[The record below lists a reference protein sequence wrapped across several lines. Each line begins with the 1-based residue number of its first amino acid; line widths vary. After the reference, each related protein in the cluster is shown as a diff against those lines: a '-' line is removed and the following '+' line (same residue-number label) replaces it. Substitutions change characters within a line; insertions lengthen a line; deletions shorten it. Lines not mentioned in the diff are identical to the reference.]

1 MRRHTQH
8 AALGMIFA
16 LLCGQQSS
24 AQATELV
31 YTPVN
36 PNFGG
41 NPLNG
46 TYLLNQAQLQN
57 DHDDPDALS
66 SSFERP
72 SDLDRFV
79 SSLQSRLIGQLL
91 ADVGDGNTGS
101 LTTDQFSIAVND
113 DGAGGLEVLVTDLI
127 TGDTTTIS
135 VNGLI
140 PD

>member
-1 MRRHTQH
+1 MKLTNKK
-8 AALGMIFA
+8 LFLSTLSSA
-16 LLCGQQSS
+16 LLAFAWH
-24 AQATELV
+24 AQASELV

-41 NPLNG
+41 SPLNG
-46 TYLLNQAQLQN
+46 SFLLNQAQAQN
-57 DHDDPDALS
+57 DFEDDDLS
-66 SSFERP
+66 GSSFETP

-91 ADVGDGNTGS
+91 ADIGDGNTGS

-113 DGAGGLEVLVTDLI
+113 DGAGGLEVLVTDLL
-127 TGDTTTIS
+127 TGDTTTIA